1 MEIKHKNP
9 FPDPVRAVIFDMDGL
24 LIDTEKHLVRC
35 WCQAARE
42 MGFPMEREHALHIR
56 SLAGKYAAP
65 YLQSVLGEN
74 FDYAK
79 VRERRKQL
87 VAKALEEEGI
97 EPKKG
102 ARELLSWLKKQGI
115 CTAVATATDS
125 ERAESYLRAIGVRE
139 YIDHLVCATT
149 VENGKPMPDVYLYAC
164 KELSLPP
171 KACLALEDSPNGA
184 LSAWRA
190 GCAFVMVPDLTPP
203 DEETLPILTGMAESL
218 LDLPA
223 LIRRYSPSS
232 LSGDKR

>member
-1 MEIKHKNP
+1 MEIKTKNP
-9 FPDPVRAVIFDMDGL
+9 FPDPLRAVIFDMDGL

-35 WCQAARE
+35 WCQAAHE

-97 EPKKG
+97 EPKRG
-102 ARELLSWLKKQGI
+102 ARELLSWLKENGV

-125 ERAESYLRAIGVRE
+125 ERAESYLRAIGVRHISIISSAQRWSKTE
-139 YIDHLVCATT
+139 SRCRTSISTPV
-149 VENGKPMPDVYLYAC
+149 KSF
-164 KELSLPP
+164 LSRQ
-171 KACLALEDSPNGA
+171 K
-184 LSAWRA
+184 
-190 GCAFVMVPDLTPP
+190 
-203 DEETLPILTGMAESL
+203 
-218 LDLPA
+218 PA
-223 LIRRYSPSS
+223 LHWKIPRTAPLRHGAPDARS
-232 LSGDKR
+232 

>member
-1 MEIKHKNP
+1 
-9 FPDPVRAVIFDMDGL
+9 
-24 LIDTEKHLVRC
+24 
-35 WCQAARE
+35 

-102 ARELLSWLKKQGI
+102 ARELLSWLKENGV

-139 YIDHLVCATT
+139 YIDHLVCAT
-149 VENGKPMPDVYLYAC
+149 LYPRRAISSHI
-164 KELSLPP
+164 EPVPQPISRSSPHFPP
-171 KACLALEDSPNGA
+171 CL
-184 LSAWRA
+184 
-190 GCAFVMVPDLTPP
+190 T
-203 DEETLPILTGMAESL
+203 IH
-218 LDLPA
+218 
-223 LIRRYSPSS
+223 
-232 LSGDKR
+232 